1 MLPEISQP
9 SESPPVDVKIFDGP
23 AIVNMV
29 MPCTSKTFTE
39 YALDEFLPYLQR
51 QSGNAKRVDVVWD
64 RYFKDSL
71 KGNTHI
77 NRGVGVRRKV
87 TPGGPGGVIPNNWST
102 FLCCS
107 PNKVEL
113 FPFLSE
119 TIVKEA
125 NEPLLV
131 ATVNESV
138 MCNKNISL
146 QGLMPCSIEEA
157 DERMVL
163 HAKHVSK
170 HGTRVSIKT
179 VDSDVLSV
187 AAAAYKRMK
196 GLTELWV
203 EMGKGKHI
211 KFLPVHEISSTL
223 GPLKSIA
230 VPFFHSISGCDDTS
244 GVSGK
249 GKKSFFEA
257 WLLVPEVTTVFAKA
271 EHIRDV
277 NELTKTDFKI
287 LEKLF
292 VALYCPSCNT
302 DELNVARRVLFTQGG
317 RSLENIP
324 PTSAALKLHI
334 LRSALKAIM
343 WHQWYKKDR
352 VMPNI
357 TD

>member
-1 MLPEISQP
+1 MVERLWERSKPIGDSIPKNGFRFFTNSKKISTKKDQKLAKAKNDVALFSRLFIACRSRDGDLEQFFARENQSSPPTLFDKGELLPAMNKSAIIDCLMLPEISQP

-64 RYFKDSL
+64 RNFKDSL
-71 KGNTHI
+71 KGNTRI

-87 TPGGPGGVIPNNWST
+87 TPGGPDGVIPDNWST

-138 MCNKNISL
+138 ICNKNISL

-157 DERMVL
+157 DERMLL

-187 AAAAYKRMK
+187 AVAAYKRMK

-203 EMGKGKHI
+203 EMGKG
-211 KFLPVHEISSTL
+211 
-223 GPLKSIA
+223 
-230 VPFFHSISGCDDTS
+230 
-244 GVSGK
+244 
-249 GKKSFFEA
+249 
-257 WLLVPEVTTVFAKA
+257 
-271 EHIRDV
+271 
-277 NELTKTDFKI
+277 
-287 LEKLF
+287 
-292 VALYCPSCNT
+292 
-302 DELNVARRVLFTQGG
+302 
-317 RSLENIP
+317 NI
-324 PTSAALKLHI
+324 
-334 LRSALKAIM
+334 
-343 WHQWYKKDR
+343 
-352 VMPNI
+352 
-357 TD
+357 